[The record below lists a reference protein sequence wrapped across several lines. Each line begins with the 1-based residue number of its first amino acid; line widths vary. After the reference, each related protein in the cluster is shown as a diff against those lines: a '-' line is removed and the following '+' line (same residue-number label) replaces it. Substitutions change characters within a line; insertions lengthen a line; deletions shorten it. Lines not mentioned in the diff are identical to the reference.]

1 MPNIGNKLRVLRSAL
16 ALEIFRFR
24 PRNAVV
30 QTARNI
36 SERRKLNFNLPL
48 TVHAILLAS
57 LFLCLSLC
65 ACAPVRSPVDIV
77 NEICLAEAG
86 IPAGELYFSE
96 APEGS
101 ESFLPP
107 ELLSSAYGI
116 PFDFEGIE
124 SAAVRLSAN
133 GHPFEVAVFLCKD
146 AGSAEDVALFCR
158 SRIKV
163 LLRNSLFTSDQC
175 GMSREDY
182 EDYLSGA
189 SVTVSGRH
197 VALIISSDQ
206 SRARRIFIG
215 AV

>member
-1 MPNIGNKLRVLRSAL
+1 MSNIGNRRIAL
-16 ALEIFRFR
+16 
-24 PRNAVV
+24 
-30 QTARNI
+30 
-36 SERRKLNFNLPL
+36 
-48 TVHAILLAS
+48 LLAS
-57 LFLCLSLC
+57 LFLFLSLC
-65 ACAPVRSPVDIV
+65 ACTPTRSPEAIV
-77 NEICLAEAG
+77 KEICLAEAG

-101 ESFLPP
+101 ESFMPP

-116 PFDFEGIE
+116 PFDFEGLE

-158 SRIKV
+158 SRIKL
-163 LLRNSLFTSDQC
+163 LLRNSLFTSKQC
-175 GMSREDY
+175 GMSKEAY
-182 EDYLSGA
+182 ESYLSGA

-197 VALIISSDQ
+197 VALIISSDPI
-206 SRARRIFIG
+206 RARRIFAG